1 MTGPGA
7 HATLGPSSA
16 ERWMTCPGSVA
27 AIAACPVE
35 GTASEAAAEGTAAHA
50 LAEILLRERIKLKG
64 QGELLKKWK
73 AEYGE
78 RYDANELKAGVM
90 PYVNKVTDAWEE
102 LGGRKHARL
111 LLEQRVFVIDGVYGT
126 ADAVV
131 ASDKGVLHV
140 LDLKFGRG
148 VRVEAE
154 DNPQLRCYALG
165 ALQDAELERDIREV
179 RMTIVQPRHKDGGH
193 ISTAAMTAEELHAW
207 GEELEAA
214 AEATKAED
222 APRVPSEGGC
232 LFCPAAPWCPE
243 RAEFV
248 AKAVGLDT
256 STGLATDPVDYSPA
270 VLAEAMGNVETV
282 EGWCKA
288 VRREALRQ
296 AGTED
301 GLPGWHLKPG
311 RVRRSATEEAA
322 QALVDFGMLSEEV
335 AFTRSPAT
343 LSKLEKVIGGRKALD
358 AAVGDLLKLSTSA
371 PALEKDES
379 YEDYSR

>member
-1 MTGPGA
+1 MTGPAA
-7 HATLGPSSA
+7 HAKLGPSA
-16 ERWMTCPGSVA
+16 AKRWMTCPGSVA

-35 GTASEAAAEGTAAHA
+35 DTPSEAAAEGTAAHA
-50 LAEILLRERIKLKG
+50 LAEILLRERIELKG
-64 QGELLKKWK
+64 RGDLLREWA

-78 RYDANELKAGVM
+78 KYDANELKAGVM
-90 PYVNKVTDAWEE
+90 PYVDKVSDAWEE
-102 LGGRKHARL
+102 LGGRKSARL
-111 LLEQRVFVIDGVYGT
+111 LLELRVFVIDGVYGT

-131 ASDKGVLHV
+131 ISDKGVLHV

-165 ALQDAELERDIREV
+165 ALQDAELEQDIHEV

-193 ISTAAMTAEELHAW
+193 TSTVVMTAEELHAW
-207 GEELEAA
+207 GDELAAA
-214 AEATKAED
+214 AEATKIEG

-243 RAEFV
+243 RAAFIAES
-248 AKAVGLDT
+248 VGLDA
-256 STGLATDPVDYSPA
+256 STGLTADPVDYSPA
-270 VLAEAMGNVETV
+270 VLAEAMGHVEAV

-296 AGTED
+296 AGTEE

-311 RVRRSATEEAA
+311 RTRRSVTEEAA
-322 QALVDFGMLSEEV
+322 QALVDFGVLSEDE
-335 AFTRSPAT
+335 AFTRSPVT
-343 LSKLEKVIGGRKALD
+343 LSKLEKAVGGRKALD

-371 PALEKDES
+371 PTLAKDG
-379 YEDYSR
+379 

>member
-1 MTGPGA
+1 MTGPAA
-7 HATLGPSSA
+7 HAKLGPSA
-16 ERWMTCPGSVA
+16 AKRWMTCPGSVA

-35 GTASEAAAEGTAAHA
+35 DTTSEAAAEGTAAHA
-50 LAEILLRERIKLKG
+50 LAEILLRERIELKG
-64 QGELLKKWK
+64 QGALLKEWK

-78 RYDANELKAGVM
+78 KYDANELKAGVM
-90 PYVNKVTDAWEE
+90 PYVDKVSDVWEE
-102 LGGRKHARL
+102 LGGRKRARL

-131 ASDKGVLHV
+131 ISDKGVLHV

-165 ALQDAELERDIREV
+165 ALQDAELEQDIREV

-193 ISTAAMTAEELHAW
+193 ISTAVMSAEALHAW
-207 GEELEAA
+207 GEELAAA
-214 AEATKAED
+214 AEATQAEG
-222 APRVPSEGGC
+222 ALRVPSEGGC

-243 RAEFV
+243 RAAFV
-248 AKAVGLDT
+248 AEAVGLDAE
-256 STGLATDPVDYSPA
+256 TGLTADPVDYSPV
-270 VLAEAMGNVETV
+270 VLAEAMSNVEAV

-296 AGTED
+296 AGTEE

-311 RVRRSATEEAA
+311 RARRSVTVEAA
-322 QALVDFGMLSEEV
+322 QALVDFGMLDEDE

-343 LSKLEKVIGGRKALD
+343 LSRLEKAVGGRKALD

-371 PALEKDES
+371 PSLAKDE
-379 YEDYSR
+379 

>member
-1 MTGPGA
+1 MTGPAA
-7 HATLGPSSA
+7 HAKLGPSA
-16 ERWMTCPGSVA
+16 AKRWMTCPGSVA
-27 AIAACPVE
+27 AITACPVE
-35 GTASEAAAEGTAAHA
+35 DTTSEAAAEGTAAHA
-50 LAEILLRERIKLKG
+50 LAEILLRERIELKG
-64 QGELLKKWK
+64 RGDLLREWA

-78 RYDANELKAGVM
+78 KYDANGLKAGVM
-90 PYVNKVTDAWEE
+90 PYVDEVSDAWEA

-111 LLEQRVFVIDGVYGT
+111 LLERRVFVIDGVYGT

-131 ASDKGVLHV
+131 ISDKGVLHV

-165 ALQDAELERDIREV
+165 ALQDAELERDIHEV

-193 ISTAAMTAEELHAW
+193 TSTAVMTAEALHAW
-207 GEELEAA
+207 GEELAAA
-214 AEATKAED
+214 AEATKIEG

-243 RAEFV
+243 RAAFV
-248 AKAVGLDT
+248 AEAVGLDA
-256 STGLATDPVDYSPA
+256 STGLTADPVDYSPS
-270 VLAEAMGNVETV
+270 VLAEAMGNVEAV

-296 AGTED
+296 AGTDE

-311 RVRRSATEEAA
+311 RTRRSVTEEAA
-322 QALVDFGMLSEEV
+322 QALVDFGMLSEDE

-343 LSKLEKVIGGRKALD
+343 LSKLEKAVGGRKALD

-371 PALEKDES
+371 PTLTKDE
-379 YEDYSR
+379 

>member
-1 MTGPGA
+1 MTGPAA
-7 HATLGPSSA
+7 HATLGPSA
-16 ERWMTCPGSVA
+16 AKRWMTCPGSVA

-35 GTASEAAAEGTAAHA
+35 GTTSEAAAEGTAAHA
-50 LAEILLRERIKLKG
+50 LAEILLRERIELKG
-64 QGELLKKWK
+64 QGALLKEWK

-78 RYDANELKAGVM
+78 KYDANALKAGVM
-90 PYVNKVTDAWEE
+90 PYVDRVSDAWEE
-102 LGGRKHARL
+102 LGGRKHAQL
-111 LLEQRVFVIDGVYGT
+111 LLEQRVFVIEGVYGT

-131 ASDKGVLHV
+131 ISDKGVLHV

-193 ISTAAMTAEELHAW
+193 TSTAVMTAEALHAW
-207 GEELEAA
+207 GEELAAA
-214 AEATKAED
+214 AEATQAEG

-232 LFCPAAPWCPE
+232 MFCPAAPWCPE
-243 RAEFV
+243 RAAFV
-248 AKAVGLDT
+248 AEATGLDA
-256 STGLATDPVDYSPA
+256 STGLTADPVDYSPA
-270 VLAEAMGNVETV
+270 VLAEAMNSVEAI

-296 AGTED
+296 AGTEE

-311 RVRRSATEEAA
+311 RTRRSVTEEAA
-322 QALVDFGMLSEEV
+322 QALVDFGMLSEDE

-343 LSKLEKVIGGRKALD
+343 LSKLEKAVGGRKALD

-371 PALEKDES
+371 PTLAKDG
-379 YEDYSR
+379 RP

>member
-1 MTGPGA
+1 MTGPA
-7 HATLGPSSA
+7 SHARLGPSA
-16 ERWMTCPGSVA
+16 AKRWMTCPGSVA

-35 GTASEAAAEGTAAHA
+35 DTTSEAAAEGTAAHA
-50 LAEILLRERIKLKG
+50 LAEILLTERIELKG
-64 QGELLKKWK
+64 RGDLMK
-73 AEYGE
+73 AWHSGYGK
-78 RYDANELKAGVM
+78 RYDGNELKAGVM
-90 PYVNKVTDAWEE
+90 PYVDKVSDAWEE
-102 LGGRKHARL
+102 LGGRKRSRL

-126 ADAVV
+126 ADAVII
-131 ASDKGVLHV
+131 SDKGVLHV

-165 ALQDAELERDIREV
+165 ALQDAELEQDIHEV

-193 ISTAAMTAEELHAW
+193 ISTAVMTAEALHAW
-207 GEELEAA
+207 GEELAAA
-214 AEATKAED
+214 AEATKVEG

-243 RAEFV
+243 RAAFV
-248 AKAVGLDT
+248 AEAVGLDVE
-256 STGLATDPVDYSPA
+256 TGLTADPVDYSPA
-270 VLAEAMGNVETV
+270 ALAEAMGNVEAV

-296 AGTED
+296 AGTEE

-311 RVRRSATEEAA
+311 QARRSVTEGAA
-322 QALVDFGMLSEEV
+322 QALVDFGMLSEDE

-343 LSKLEKVIGGRKALD
+343 LGTLEKAVGGRKALD
-358 AAVGDLLKLSTSA
+358 AAVGDLLKLSISA
-371 PALEKDES
+371 PTLAKDE
-379 YEDYSR
+379 